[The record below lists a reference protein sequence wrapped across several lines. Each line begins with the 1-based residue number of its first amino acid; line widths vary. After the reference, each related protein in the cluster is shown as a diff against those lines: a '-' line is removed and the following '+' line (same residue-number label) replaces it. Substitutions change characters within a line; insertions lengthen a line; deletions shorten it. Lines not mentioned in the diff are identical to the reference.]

1 MIHSTT
7 GTRDMQTV
15 ELSLRILYRPVEE
28 KLPEILN
35 NLGIDYDERV
45 IPSIGNEVL
54 KSVVAQYNADQLLTQ
69 REKVSLEI
77 RDILSKR
84 AKEFDINLDDV
95 SITHLQFSREFAQA
109 IEQKQVAQQMAE
121 RSKFIVMVREQE
133 KEAAILKAEGDAQA
147 AQLVA
152 EAMAKYGQGLVA
164 IRKIEAAQH
173 IMESLRDSGN
183 VTFLSGNALNMV
195 NIPGAGMGGR

>member
-109 IEQKQVAQQMAE
+109 IE
-121 RSKFIVMVREQE
+121 
-133 KEAAILKAEGDAQA
+133 
-147 AQLVA
+147 
-152 EAMAKYGQGLVA
+152 
-164 IRKIEAAQH
+164 
-173 IMESLRDSGN
+173 
-183 VTFLSGNALNMV
+183 
-195 NIPGAGMGGR
+195 